1 MKVGELKEMLKKY
14 DDNADV
20 IIEYICSDDY
30 YGYYGSNIKED
41 TTTSSDCLILIIDE

>member
-1 MKVGELKEMLKKY
+1 MKIKELKKILEKY

-30 YGYYGSNIKED
+30 YGYHGSDITED
-41 TTTSSDCLILIIDE
+41 TTTESDCLILIVDE

>member
-1 MKVGELKEMLKKY
+1 MKVGELKEILEKY

-30 YGYYGSNIKED
+30 YGYHGSNIKED
-41 TTTSSDCLILIIDE
+41 VITESDNLLLVIDE